1 MKNSQTS
8 EVIDLLLPETVC
20 NDMTDFPIRV
30 EGATGGLL
38 LRNTPIICGGWNITH
53 NLQCYIIGNNE
64 ISIDL
69 IHRYVHITAS
79 KWALLLLKSLF
90 QKIDGNFFFI
100 KMNKNWSVLGRIRGN
115 IMCNFIS
122 AKNQ

>member
-8 EVIDLLLPETVC
+8 EIIDLLLPETVC

-90 QKIDGNFFFI
+90 QKIDEFFYQNEQKLVRFGPNSGKYHVQFHFGQKSI
-100 KMNKNWSVLGRIRGN
+100 T
-115 IMCNFIS
+115 
-122 AKNQ
+122 